1 MVALVHW
8 ANGYPDCTYDPCNS
22 KFTKETTALLPA
34 TMFSSSGSDSVS
46 GTYSTSVLNCNGCAD
61 QVLMHC
67 KTDCRTW
74 TTELSDHLS
83 PSLTPSLP
91 LTRSLDRSLL
101 PPPPLPKPSL
111 PPKPICL
118 YLPRDEHNPTG
129 PGVSCS
135 EVQVSRP
142 PLSKPSLPP
151 KPICLYLPRDEHN
164 PTGPSTPPRLPTR
177 A

>member
-1 MVALVHW
+1 MTMVALVHW
-8 ANGYPDCTYDPCNS
+8 ANGDPDCTYDPCNS

-101 PPPPLPKPSL
+101 PPPPPSL
-111 PPKPICL
+111 
-118 YLPRDEHNPTG
+118 NP
-129 PGVSCS
+129 
-135 EVQVSRP
+135 
-142 PLSKPSLPP
+142 PSL
-151 KPICLYLPRDEHN
+151 LN
-164 PTGPSTPPRLPTR
+164 QSVSTYPGMNTTQLGRPHHRVCPHVLNFIFSLFNLGN
-177 A
+177 